1 MQLPDTSAQQSVSM
15 DYSDGAQALASD
27 YEDALPQAEQ
37 SSFAKLI
44 HFAQFEGDISGEL
57 TEQQL
62 ITLGS
67 DVVDDY
73 ERDNAARS
81 EWLEDAKRSLDLA
94 AQEKSAASEVKNYP
108 FDGASDVN
116 YPILTVAALQ
126 FAARA
131 YPAIIKGDE
140 AVNVKVLGLRQ
151 FPAPPPLPPGM
162 PPEQAQA
169 LQAQVQQLQQMVEA
183 RWADKERRAAR
194 VKEYMNDQLFYDG
207 DDWEGDTDAL
217 LHTIP
222 LLGCAFRK
230 RWYDPVVKKNRSAF
244 ISPLNLVV
252 PQSAKNLATTPR
264 ITEEI
269 PDVYPYQIKARQR
282 SGQYRAKKSDGS
294 PLDVLSEEED
304 KQTPRKLL
312 EQHRLEDLDGDGL
325 EEPYIVTVDFETRHV
340 LRVETAYGVSD
351 IQAVNGKVVA
361 IKRQQ
366 FYVKYP
372 FFPDPKGRFYDIG
385 FGQLLKHI
393 VAALN
398 TSINQL
404 LDAGRAQNAGG
415 GFISS
420 GLRLQ
425 NAGQTNVIRWKPG
438 EYKVVNA
445 SGQTLQQAIYER
457 TTPAPSN
464 VLFEL
469 LGLLMDASK
478 DIASIKDVITGDS
491 PPNQTA
497 TATLALIEQGLQVFT
512 AIYKRVYRALK
523 QEFALLFESICRYG
537 DQQDY
542 MNTVDSQDADV
553 RKDFAADD
561 MDIRPIS
568 DPTAVTHM
576 QQLSKAQFLGQ
587 FLGKG
592 LNDGEIYRRMFAA
605 ANIDD
610 IDTIL
615 QSPGPNP
622 QVVAEVD
629 KTKSETD
636 RNKAETMLTLS
647 KAADIHANNDPTFA
661 TQMTAAN
668 QPIEMPQAAE

>member
-1 MQLPDTSAQQSVSM
+1 M

-27 YEDALPQAEQ
+27 YEGAPPQEERSA
-37 SSFAKLI
+37 FAKLI
-44 HFAQFEGDISGEL
+44 HFAQAEGDISGDL
-57 TEQQL
+57 TDSQL
-62 ITLGS
+62 SKLGS
-67 DVVDDY
+67 DVVEDY
-73 ERDNAARS
+73 ERDNSARS
-81 EWLEDAKRSLDLA
+81 EWMTQAKAALDHA
-94 AQEKSAASEVKNYP
+94 AQEKSAETEAKTFP
-108 FDGASDVN
+108 FEGASSVN

-140 AVNVKVLGLRQ
+140 AVNVKVLGIQQL
-151 FPAPPPLPPGM
+151 PEEPPLPPNM
-162 PPEQAQA
+162 PPEQQQA
-169 LQAQVQQLQQMVEA
+169 LQAQVQQLIQQIQMRRQA
-183 RWADKERRAAR
+183 KERRATR

-207 DDWEGDTDAL
+207 DDWEGDTDVL

-222 LLGCAFRK
+222 VLGCAFRK
-230 RWYDPVVKKNRSAF
+230 RWFDPVVRKNRSAF

-252 PQSAKNLATTPR
+252 PQSAKNLASTPR

-282 SGQYRAKKSDGS
+282 SGQYREVEI
-294 PLDVLSEEED
+294 LTVEED
-304 KQTPRKLL
+304 SQAPRMLL

-325 EEPYIVTVDFETRHV
+325 EEPYIVTVDQETRHV
-340 LRVETAYGVSD
+340 LRVEAAYSSAD
-351 IQAVNGKVVA
+351 IQAHAGKVVA

-366 FYVKYP
+366 FYIKYP

-385 FGQLLKHI
+385 FGQLLKNI
-393 VAALN
+393 TAALD

-404 LDAGRAQNAGG
+404 LDAGKAQNAGG
-415 GFISS
+415 GFIAA

-457 TTPAPSN
+457 TTPAPSP
-464 VLFEL
+464 VLFQL

-478 DIASIKDVITGDS
+478 DIASIKDVITGEA

-497 TATLALIEQGLQVFT
+497 TATMALIEQGLQVFT
-512 AIYKRVYRALK
+512 AIYKRVFRALK
-523 QEFALLFESICRYG
+523 QEFALLFESIGKYG
-537 DQQDY
+537 DQADY
-542 MNTVDSQDADV
+542 AKTVDSQEADI

-576 QQLSKAQFLGQ
+576 QALSKAQFLGQ

-610 IDTIL
+610 VDMIMKG
-615 QSPGPNP
+615 PGPSP
-622 QVVAEVD
+622 QAVATVE
-629 KTKSETD
+629 KLKSETD
-636 RNKAETMLTLS
+636 RNNADAQLKLSQGAE
-647 KAADIHANNDPTFA
+647 IHARHDPA
-661 TQMTAAN
+661 MEAQLAQAR